1 MDQDSLAELAQSVF
15 TQDPLKL
22 GLSHEDDLKQLLLVG
37 LQVREQT
44 ELFQEVKGEVLG
56 LVNDQED
63 VFPPLDSV
71 QEDVIN
77 LLYEAATASAR
88 AFLSEFRENRFQ
100 KLGLGDTRIEDQG
113 ALVLLVVNLV
123 NEMTTK
129 RGLSASYFSGQHYES
144 LFLCYAVLQ
153 VLEGLL
159 VSRAQ
164 VEKVGIGSNVERHLF
179 EAVETLIHLSKFLLK
194 LREGCNYIFAKEK
207 GLFVFSVCPA

>member
-1 MDQDSLAELAQSVF
+1 MDQDSLAELVQSVF

-22 GLSHEDDLKQLLLVG
+22 GLSHEDVLKQLLLFG

-44 ELFQEVKGEVLG
+44 ELFKEVKGEVLG

-63 VFPPLDSV
+63 VFPLLDSI

-77 LLYEAATASAR
+77 LFHEATTTSAR
-88 AFLSEFRENRFQ
+88 AFLSEFREDRFQ
-100 KLGLGDTRIEDQG
+100 ELGLGDTRVEDQG

-123 NEMTTK
+123 NAMTTK
-129 RGLSASYFSGQHYES
+129 RGHSASYFSGQHYES

-159 VSRAQ
+159 ASRAQ
-164 VEKVGIGSNVERHLF
+164 VKWDR
-179 EAVETLIHLSKFLLK
+179 
-194 LREGCNYIFAKEK
+194 R
-207 GLFVFSVCPA
+207 